1 MKRVHFVAPKRR
13 AFALPR
19 GETIRLSR
27 WILAFALPMTATP
40 LRRFALLL
48 CLPLLL
54 LAASSAQ
61 ADEPDMAP
69 AVLRA
74 TLLAADLPRETLP
87 AADDGAAPLWQ
98 AESQRVQR
106 MLPYRTHG
114 SWVRIVPRALPPKA
128 LLVVEGQIIEPAT
141 LLLPDGTTIERSKLR
156 PSEHGGSAIALVFPL
171 PASLAPGTPLLLH
184 FVHQHR
190 ANVDFSIVAGEPW
203 REYEKTRLIVSAAM
217 YASLIAFAVIAGCYW
232 VALRERMFADYTFY
246 LLSLI
251 VFMTASAGLLYAAPG
266 GQWLAPL
273 GIHGQW
279 AAATAAIGF
288 AVGFARDFVDVGR
301 HAARLLALLDRLRS
315 GLLVAAVAIAVWP
328 WPASRF
334 GMLVVAVLLLV
345 NALLIGL
352 GLRAALA
359 GNRYGWYFLAGWI
372 PLTAAT
378 SLRSLQ
384 AAGLVDIAAN
394 GVYLYALGA
403 VWEAFALTMG
413 IADRVL
419 GFRRERD
426 AARKMAE
433 QDALTGLQSRRAI
446 EMQLRALASEAR
458 AGGSGLGV
466 LFVDVDHFKSIN
478 DRFGHSIGDA
488 CLVAVAQL
496 GLQPLRD
503 GDCLGRWGGEEF
515 VALLP
520 GANLDN
526 AHHTSERILRKVSA
540 NPVQVANGEVP
551 ITVSIGIAVLDPLH
565 DDIHSLLDRA
575 DAALYRAKAN
585 GRNRVERDS
594 RTALSAA

>member
-1 MKRVHFVAPKRR
+1 MIAAPR
-13 AFALPR
+13 
-19 GETIRLSR
+19 
-27 WILAFALPMTATP
+27 P
-40 LRRFALLL
+40 LALLL
-48 CLPLLL
+48 CLLVAGPAR
-54 LAASSAQ
+54 AAQPAL
-61 ADEPDMAP
+61 AP
-69 AVLRA
+69 AVLQA
-74 TLLAADLPRETLP
+74 TLFAADLPGDTLP
-87 AADDGAAPLWQ
+87 PADHDTPPLWQ
-98 AESQRVQR
+98 AESTHVQR

-114 SWVRIVPRALPPKA
+114 SWVRITPRSLPPKA
-128 LLVVEGQIIEPAT
+128 LLVVEGQVTAPVQ
-141 LLLPDGTTIERSKLR
+141 LLLPDGTRVERSKLR
-156 PSEHGGSAIALVFPL
+156 PNDDDASAIAQVFPL
-171 PASLAPGTPLLLH
+171 PASLAPDTPLLLH
-184 FVHQHR
+184 LAHQHR
-190 ANVDFSIVAGEPW
+190 VNVDFSIVAGEPW
-203 REYEKTRLIVSAAM
+203 RGYEKTRLIVSAAM

-232 VALRERMFADYTFY
+232 VALRERMFADYTLY

-251 VFMTASAGLLYAAPG
+251 LFMTASAGLLYAAPG
-266 GQWLAPL
+266 GEWLARL

-288 AVGFARDFVDVGR
+288 AVGFARDFLDVAR
-301 HAARLLALLDRLRS
+301 HAARLLPLLDRLRTA
-315 GLLVAAVAIAVWP
+315 LLVAAAAIALWP

-334 GMLVVAVLLLV
+334 GMVVVAVLLLV
-345 NALLIGL
+345 NMLLIGL
-352 GLRAALA
+352 GLRAVLA
-359 GNRYGWYFLAGWI
+359 RNRYGYYFLAGWV
-372 PLTAAT
+372 PLMAAT

-384 AAGLVDIAAN
+384 AAGVVDIAAN
-394 GVYLYALGA
+394 DVYLYALGA
-403 VWEAFALTMG
+403 VWEALALTLG

-433 QDALTGLQSRRAI
+433 QDMLTGVQSRRAI

-478 DRFGHSIGDA
+478 DRFGHAIGDA
-488 CLVAVAQL
+488 CLAAVAQR
-496 GLQPLRD
+496 LQAELRD

-540 NPVQVANGEVP
+540 DPVQVANGAVP

-585 GRNRVERDS
+585 GRNRVERDPGLL
-594 RTALSAA
+594 APLPMH

>member
-1 MKRVHFVAPKRR
+1 
-13 AFALPR
+13 
-19 GETIRLSR
+19 
-27 WILAFALPMTATP
+27 MTLT

-54 LAASSAQ
+54 AAGAAH
-61 ADEPDMAP
+61 ADTQDMAP

-74 TLLAADLPRETLP
+74 MLFAADLPGDARP
-87 AADDGAAPLWQ
+87 APDGGTPPLWQ
-98 AESQRVQR
+98 AEGTHVQR

-114 SWVRIVPRALPPKA
+114 SWVRLTPQSLPPRP
-128 LLVVEGQIIEPAT
+128 LLVIEGQITEPVH
-141 LLLPDGTTIERSKLR
+141 LFLPDGTVVQRSKLR
-156 PSEHGGSAIALVFPL
+156 PSGREGSAIALVFPL
-171 PASLAPGTPLLLH
+171 PASLAPDTPLLLH
-184 FVHQHR
+184 LAHHHR
-190 ANVDFSIVAGEPW
+190 VNVDFSIVAGEPW

-217 YASLIAFAVIAGCYW
+217 YASLVAFAVIAGCYW
-232 VALRERMFADYTFY
+232 VALRERMFADYTWY
-246 LLSLI
+246 LASLI
-251 VFMTASAGLLYAAPG
+251 LFMTASAGLLYAAPG
-266 GQWLAPL
+266 GPWLARL

-288 AVGFARDFVDVGR
+288 AVGFARDFLDVAR
-301 HAARLLALLDRLRS
+301 HAPRLLPLMGRLRTALLVTA
-315 GLLVAAVAIAVWP
+315 GTIAVWP

-334 GMLVVAVLLLV
+334 GMVVVAVLLAV
-345 NALLIGL
+345 NVLMVVL
-352 GLRAALA
+352 GARAALA
-359 GNRYGWYFLAGWI
+359 RNRYGYYFLAGWV

-394 GVYLYALGA
+394 DVYLYALGA
-403 VWEAFALTMG
+403 VWEALALTLG

-433 QDALTGLQSRRAI
+433 QDMLTGVQSRRAI

-466 LFVDVDHFKSIN
+466 LFVDVDHFKRIN
-478 DRFGHSIGDA
+478 DRYGHAIGDA
-488 CLVAVAQL
+488 CLIAVAQR
-496 GLQPLRD
+496 LQAELRD

-540 NPVQVANGEVP
+540 DPVQVANGAVM

-565 DDIHSLLDRA
+565 DDIHSLLNRA

-585 GRNRVERDS
+585 GRNRVERDPGPLE
-594 RTALSAA
+594 AVPAH